1 MKHTARWIFQNK
13 PSPANVLL
21 CAKRNKEQSLL
32 LLTGTSQR
40 RKVEKSM
47 ASNEKVRIKV
57 KGYEHSVVDAAA
69 AKIVEAAKR
78 GGARVAGPIPLP
90 TNKEVITI
98 LRAVH
103 KYKDSREQF
112 EMRTHK
118 RLIDVIRPTNKTV
131 EALQSLEL
139 PAGVEMTMEA

>member
-1 MKHTARWIFQNK
+1 MTVTRIRKFGFFYYGISF
-13 PSPANVLL
+13 PAPKSKSKE
-21 CAKRNKEQSLL
+21 AK
-32 LLTGTSQR
+32 
-40 RKVEKSM
+40 KV
-47 ASNEKVRIKV
+47 AVNEKIRIKI
-57 KGYEHSVVDAAA
+57 KGYEHATVDAAA

-78 GGARVAGPIPLP
+78 SGARVSGPIPLP

-118 RLIDVIRPTNKTV
+118 RLIDVIRPTAKTTD
-131 EALQSLEL
+131 ALQKLEI
-139 PAGVEMTMEA
+139 PAGVDIVMEIK